1 MPESSGEDSD
11 DGASNADNSVAA
23 GSDDDVAA
31 GRLASGVQNEVNEV
45 ITVVHQSISLHYCVL
60 L

>member
-45 ITVVHQSISLHYCVL
+45 IIIVH
-60 L
+60 